1 MPLANIERLFDV
13 RTYVRTPPS
22 PHPFIQL
29 PTYCVSNE
37 KAKSLKAIKHIK
49 ESKRHFKSYKSS
61 FKSFLLKGSKVKALF
76 KNSGRPHPQLRV
88 NRFEA
93 DFRRFILR

>member
-1 MPLANIERLFDV
+1 MPLANIEQLFDV
-13 RTYVRTPPS
+13 RTYVRTPP
-22 PHPFIQL
+22 PFIQL

-76 KNSGRPHPQLRV
+76 KNSGRPHPQPQPRV
-88 NRFEA
+88 NRRGLKLTLGDLF
-93 DFRRFILR
+93 

>member
-1 MPLANIERLFDV
+1 MPLSNIEQLFDV
-13 RTYVRTPPS
+13 RTYVRTPP
-22 PHPFIQL
+22 PPFIQL

-76 KNSGRPHPQLRV
+76 KNSGRPHPHPRV
-88 NRFEA
+88 NRRGLKLTLGDLF
-93 DFRRFILR
+93 